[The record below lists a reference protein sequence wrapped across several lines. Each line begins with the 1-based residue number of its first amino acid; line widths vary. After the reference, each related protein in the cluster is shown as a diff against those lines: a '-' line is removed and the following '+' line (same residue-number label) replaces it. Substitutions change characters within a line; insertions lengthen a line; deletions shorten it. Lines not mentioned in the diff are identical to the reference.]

1 MTCSHAPRLPQVFSG
16 GDAAKPL
23 KVTLSAS
30 AAAQPRGWEAGLLG
44 MRKGGVRYVAV
55 SAAAVATEIQGR
67 GEAGPGGARLYCLEV
82 LKMKRSGGTSKEAS
96 SSAPDATVASMV
108 ATEGEAAP
116 DAPAT
121 SPLPT
126 STPPTPATPPP
137 ADPPPAP
144 LAAESAITATTAAAP
159 ATDSPPRPAAAADEA
174 QQDAASTEAA
184 ANADMGG
191 VQSEAAS
198 GFAAARAIV
207 AGVVGGEKSGDAAKV
222 TACPHP
228 HCTVTAYPHPHCTL
242 AAPSPVTARPPLTP
256 QPLVPTSTPPTTHH
270 PPQHPTPTAT
280 PPPHPGCARLE
291 DGEALRPRAITHRG

>member
-1 MTCSHAPRLPQVFSG
+1 MCHAAVTCSHAPRLPQVFSG

-67 GEAGPGGARLYCLEV
+67 GEAGPGGARLYRLEV
-82 LKMKRSGGTSKEAS
+82 LKMKRGGTSKEAS
-96 SSAPDATVASMV
+96 SSAPDVTVASTV
-108 ATEGEAAP
+108 ATEGSAAP

-137 ADPPPAP
+137 AGPPPAP
-144 LAAESAITATTAAAP
+144 LAAESAITATAAAAP
-159 ATDSPPRPAAAADEA
+159 ATDGPPRPAAAVDEA
-174 QQDAASTEAA
+174 QQDDAGTEAA
-184 ANADMGG
+184 ADADIGG

-198 GFAAARAIV
+198 GFAAAREMV

-222 TACPHP
+222 PACPHP
-228 HCTVTAYPHPHCTL
+228 HRTL
-242 AAPSPVTARPPLTP
+242 AAPSPRTCHGSPAPYHSAPCPYHTTTNTHGHTTTAP
-256 QPLVPTSTPPTTHH
+256 
-270 PPQHPTPTAT
+270 
-280 PPPHPGCARLE
+280 RL
-291 DGEALRPRAITHRG
+291 RSS